1 MKRPC
6 RHSFREVLNLVE
18 IFYVSFSSKDFTT
31 FSGPVK
37 RFATRTQPYF
47 FGSPNTVIV
56 GFPPTIS
63 GIVSW
68 RITPPSPEVTA
79 TY

>member
-37 RFATRTQPYF
+37 RLQRALSPTFSEAQTQLSL
-47 FGSPNTVIV
+47 GSHRRFQESFHGGLRRRHPK
-56 GFPPTIS
+56 
-63 GIVSW
+63 
-68 RITPPSPEVTA
+68 
-79 TY
+79 